1 MEINKTNNYIKKVL
15 ENDTVT
21 QLMDSL
27 KTYDEYT
34 YQHSLFVAK
43 VSVSLGEKLHLSPQE
58 LKELSYA
65 ALLHDIGKIY
75 IEKSLIEKSVALTED
90 EFEII
95 RLHPLYGANILN
107 TYSMFSINV
116 KSGVL
121 MHHENYDGTGY
132 LTKTYGAAI
141 PLFARILRITDSYAA
156 MKSGRPY
163 QKAMTEEAIRKELQR
178 ESGKSYDPKI
188 LKLF

>member
-1 MEINKTNNYIKKVL
+1 MEINKTNNYIKKLL

-90 EFEII
+90 EFESYCELFDEEE
-95 RLHPLYGANILN
+95 RNFAYQYYKKYDSQNNI
-107 TYSMFSINV
+107 
-116 KSGVL
+116 
-121 MHHENYDGTGY
+121 
-132 LTKTYGAAI
+132 
-141 PLFARILRITDSYAA
+141 
-156 MKSGRPY
+156 
-163 QKAMTEEAIRKELQR
+163 
-178 ESGKSYDPKI
+178 
-188 LKLF
+188 